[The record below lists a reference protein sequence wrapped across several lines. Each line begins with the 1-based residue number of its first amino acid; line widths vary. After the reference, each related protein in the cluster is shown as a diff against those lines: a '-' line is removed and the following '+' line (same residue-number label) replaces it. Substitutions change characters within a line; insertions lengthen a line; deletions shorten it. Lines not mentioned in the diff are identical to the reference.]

1 LSSKDFLMSF
11 RQYEEEWSGTV
22 LKKDLEDNGERKKEF
37 KTASG
42 IPVKRVYTPLDL
54 PDQES
59 DIGLPGSYPYVR
71 GISPTMYRGRLWER
85 VQYSGYGL
93 PEDTNKRIMYLLE
106 QGQTGFYIALDLPS
120 QMCYD
125 CDHPLANGEVGKV
138 GVSINSLR
146 DMEILLDGIPLEKVS
161 QIRITAMSTGPLM
174 GAFFLAVAEQ
184 KGISPDKISVKI
196 QNDVIK
202 EFVCRGTYIFPPD
215 RSVKFAC
222 DLVEYC
228 SNYLPN
234 WSPLCVASGH
244 FRSSGASAVQELAIW
259 IANSITYIEEVVRR
273 GKNVDDFV
281 PQMQS
286 LISAATPDICEEVA
300 KIRAARKIWA
310 IVLNERFGAK
320 KPESQ
325 MLSLNS
331 FTSGTF
337 LTAQEPLNNIIR
349 IAIQALS
356 IGLAGSQDVSICA
369 YDEPLCTPS
378 QEAATLAL
386 RTSQIVAYESGVT
399 NVVDPLG
406 GSYYIEALTDK
417 FVNLAFAELKK
428 IEDLGGVVACIENG
442 YLKQELT
449 KSAYNYQK
457 EIESGER
464 VLIGVNKFKTS
475 QAEKIK
481 PFVIKSE
488 IEGIQKKR
496 LAELK
501 RERDQEKVQKALKAL
516 QDSARADENTMPALI
531 EAVKTY
537 ATVGEIGDALRAVWG
552 EWKQVGISL

>member
-1 LSSKDFLMSF
+1 
-11 RQYEEEWSGTV
+11 
-22 LKKDLEDNGERKKEF
+22 
-37 KTASG
+37 
-42 IPVKRVYTPLDL
+42 
-54 PDQES
+54 
-59 DIGLPGSYPYVR
+59 
-71 GISPTMYRGRLWER
+71 
-85 VQYSGYGL
+85 
-93 PEDTNKRIMYLLE
+93 
-106 QGQTGFYIALDLPS
+106 
-120 QMCYD
+120 
-125 CDHPLANGEVGKV
+125 
-138 GVSINSLR
+138 
-146 DMEILLDGIPLEKVS
+146 
-161 QIRITAMSTGPLM
+161 
-174 GAFFLAVAEQ
+174 
-184 KGISPDKISVKI
+184 
-196 QNDVIK
+196 
-202 EFVCRGTYIFPPD
+202 
-215 RSVKFAC
+215 
-222 DLVEYC
+222 
-228 SNYLPN
+228 
-234 WSPLCVASGH
+234 VASGH